1 MRRPKGT
8 GSVFQRPDSDV
19 WWIKYSRNGK
29 PFRESA
35 KTTDKR
41 KAEALLKVRLA
52 AITSGTFAGP
62 QIERVRIEDL
72 AEDFLRD
79 YRINGKKSL
88 DDVQTRWDL
97 HLKPFFG
104 FLRAVDV
111 TSDLIARY
119 VDARQGENA
128 KNATINRE
136 LAALK
141 RMFRLGTMATPLKVT
156 RVPAFPHLAKNNTR
170 TGFLEDGQYHK
181 LTDYC
186 PELWFRAIVECGRT
200 YGWRFSEVLNLK
212 VGQIDISHRVIRLE
226 PGTTKNKSGREVV
239 MTEAVFQLL
248 SACILGKNAEDY
260 VFTRPNGKPVRDF
273 RSTWENACAH
283 AGVPNLLFH
292 DLRRTAAR
300 NLRRIG
306 IGENV
311 IMRIGGWKPRS
322 VFQRYDIVDNRDI
335 ADAMKKLEQSEKPKP
350 EQIGH
355 VLVTFDNSVD
365 AEPSTPQSS
374 QVQ

>member
-1 MRRPKGT
+1 VRRPKGT

-35 KTTDKR
+35 KTTNKR
-41 KAEALLKVRLA
+41 KAEALLKLRLA
-52 AITSGTFAGP
+52 EITSGTFSGP

-88 DDVQTRWDL
+88 DDVQARWNL

-119 VDARQGENA
+119 VDARQGEKA

-141 RMFRLGTMATPLKVT
+141 RMFRLGMKSTPLKVM
-156 RVPAFPHLAKNNTR
+156 RVPAFPHLAENNTR

-181 LTDYC
+181 LVSYR

-200 YGWRFSEVLNLK
+200 YGWRISEVLQLTVK
-212 VGQIDISHRVIRLE
+212 QIDTEHRVIRLE

-248 SACILGKNAEDY
+248 SACIDGKGPENY
-260 VFTRPNGKPVRDF
+260 VFTRSCGKPVRDF
-273 RSTWENACAH
+273 RVTWENACAY

-311 IMRIGGWKPRS
+311 IMRIGGWKTRS

-335 ADAMKKLEQSEKPKP
+335 ADAMKKLELSEKSK
-350 EQIGH
+350 IGH
-355 VLVTFDNSVD
+355 ELVTFDSP
-365 AEPSTPQSS
+365 EPTTANKRLPSPIH
-374 QVQ
+374 

>member
-29 PFRESA
+29 PFREST

-41 KAEALLKVRLA
+41 KAEKFLRIRLA
-52 AITSGTFAGP
+52 EISSGTFAGP

-72 AEDFLRD
+72 AEEFLRD

-88 DDVQTRWDL
+88 DDVQARWNL

-104 FLRAVDV
+104 FLRAIDV
-111 TSDLIARY
+111 TSELLARY
-119 VDARQGENA
+119 VDARQGEGA

-141 RMFRLGTMATPLKVT
+141 RMFHLGMKATPAKVMHI
-156 RVPAFPHLAKNNTR
+156 PAFPHLAENNAR
-170 TGFLEDGQYHK
+170 TGFLEDGQYQK
-181 LTDYC
+181 IVDYR
-186 PELWFRAIVECGRT
+186 PQLWFRAIVECGRT
-200 YGWRFSEVLNLK
+200 YGWRISELLKLK
-212 VGQIDISHRVIRLE
+212 VGQIDIGHRVIRLE
-226 PGTTKNKSGREVV
+226 TGTTKNKAGREVV
-239 MTEAVFQLL
+239 MTEAIFQLL
-248 SACILGKNAEDY
+248 SACIEGKGPEDH
-260 VFTRPNGKPVRDF
+260 VFTRPCGKPVRDF
-273 RSTWENACAH
+273 RKTWKYACIFAD
-283 AGVPNLLFH
+283 VPKLLFH

-306 IGENV
+306 VGENV
-311 IMRIGGWKPRS
+311 IMKIGGWKTRS

-335 ADAMKKLEQSEKPKP
+335 ADAMKKLEQNEKS
-350 EQIGH
+350 QISH
-355 VLVTFDNSVD
+355 VLVTFNDSKLTR
-365 AEPSTPQSS
+365 AAKRSPSP
-374 QVQ
+374 VH

>member
-52 AITSGTFAGP
+52 AITSGTFAGLR
-62 QIERVRIEDL
+62 IERVRIEDL

-119 VDARQGENA
+119 VDARQGEQA

-141 RMFRLGTMATPLKVT
+141 RMFRLA
-156 RVPAFPHLAKNNTR
+156 
-170 TGFLEDGQYHK
+170 
-181 LTDYC
+181 
-186 PELWFRAIVECGRT
+186 
-200 YGWRFSEVLNLK
+200 
-212 VGQIDISHRVIRLE
+212 
-226 PGTTKNKSGREVV
+226 
-239 MTEAVFQLL
+239 
-248 SACILGKNAEDY
+248 
-260 VFTRPNGKPVRDF
+260 
-273 RSTWENACAH
+273 
-283 AGVPNLLFH
+283 
-292 DLRRTAAR
+292 
-300 NLRRIG
+300 
-306 IGENV
+306 
-311 IMRIGGWKPRS
+311 
-322 VFQRYDIVDNRDI
+322 
-335 ADAMKKLEQSEKPKP
+335 
-350 EQIGH
+350 
-355 VLVTFDNSVD
+355 
-365 AEPSTPQSS
+365 
-374 QVQ
+374 

>member
-1 MRRPKGT
+1 MG
-8 GSVFQRPDSDV
+8 G
-19 WWIKYSRNGK
+19 G
-29 PFRESA
+29 
-35 KTTDKR
+35 
-41 KAEALLKVRLA
+41 LKIRLA
-52 AITSGTFAGP
+52 EITSGTFAGP
-62 QIERVRIEDL
+62 QVERVRIDDL
-72 AEDFLRD
+72 ADDFLRD

-88 DDVQTRWDL
+88 DDVEARWKL

-104 FLRAVDV
+104 FLRAVEV
-111 TSDLIARY
+111 TSDLLARY
-119 VDARQGENA
+119 VDARQGEAA

-141 RMFRLGTMATPLKVT
+141 RMFHLGMKATPAKVT
-156 RVPAFPHLAKNNTR
+156 RIPAFPHLAENNVR
-170 TGFLEDGQYHK
+170 KGFLEDGQYQK
-181 LTDYC
+181 LVDYC

-200 YGWRFSEVLNLK
+200 YGWRISEVLNLK
-212 VGQIDISHRVIRLE
+212 VGQIDVEHRVIRLE

-239 MTEAVFQLL
+239 MTEAVYQLL
-248 SACILGKNAEDY
+248 SACIESKGPEDH

-273 RSTWENACAH
+273 RGTWENACSH

-311 IMRIGGWKPRS
+311 IMRIGGWKTRS
-322 VFQRYDIVDNRDI
+322 VFQRYDIIDNRDI
-335 ADAMKKLEQSEKPKP
+335 ADAMKKLEQSEKPK
-350 EQIGH
+350 IGH
-355 VLVTFDNSVD
+355 VLVTFGNS
-365 AEPSTPQSS
+365 AQTKSSTTKSP

>member
-29 PFRESA
+29 PYREST

-41 KAEALLKVRLA
+41 KADKLLKVRLA
-52 AITSGTFAGP
+52 EITSGTFAGP
-62 QIERVRIEDL
+62 QVERVRIEDL
-72 AEDFLRD
+72 ADDFLRD

-88 DDVQTRWDL
+88 DDVEARWRL

-104 FLRAVDV
+104 FLRAVEV
-111 TSDLIARY
+111 TSDLLARY
-119 VDARQGENA
+119 VDGRQGEGA

-141 RMFRLGTMATPLKVT
+141 RMFHLGMKATPAKVI
-156 RVPAFPHLAKNNTR
+156 RKPVFPHLAEDNVRK
-170 TGFLEDGQYHK
+170 GFLEDGQYQK
-181 LTDYC
+181 LLDYR
-186 PELWFRAIVECGRT
+186 PELWFRSIVECGRT
-200 YGWRFSEVLNLK
+200 YGWRVSELLKLK
-212 VGQIDISHRVIRLE
+212 VGQVDIVHRIIRLE
-226 PGTTKNKSGREVV
+226 TGTTKNKSGREVV

-248 SACILGKNAEDY
+248 SACIEGKGPGDY
-260 VFTRPNGKPVRDF
+260 VFTRPGGKPVRDF
-273 RSTWENACAH
+273 RGTWESACAH

-306 IGENV
+306 VGENV
-311 IMRIGGWKPRS
+311 IMRIGGWKTRS

-335 ADAMKKLEQSEKPKP
+335 ADAMKKLEQSE
-350 EQIGH
+350 QSRIGH
-355 VLVTFDNSVD
+355 VLVTFDDSV
-365 AEPSTPQSS
+365 ASEMPKPQVTPLQ
-374 QVQ
+374 